1 MYLIK
6 APQVNLNENGYIYYT
21 CPAALY
27 CIIAMHSINGSCQ
40 NRLDF
45 IEDSS
50 MSFVASDIPLTTV
63 VHGPASASV
72 KFEYSRIVLFKS
84 NRPHGLTK

>member
-6 APQVNLNENGYIYYT
+6 APQVKLNENGYIYYT
-21 CPAALY
+21 RPAALY
-27 CIIAMHSINGSCQ
+27 CIIAMHGINGSRQ
-40 NRLDF
+40 NPLDF
-45 IEDSS
+45 IENSS
-50 MSFVASDIPLTTV
+50 MSIVASDITLTTV

-84 NRPHGLTK
+84 NRPHGLTE

>member
-6 APQVNLNENGYIYYT
+6 APQVKLNENGYIYYT

-27 CIIAMHSINGSCQ
+27 CIIAMHGINGSCQ
-40 NRLDF
+40 NPLDF
-45 IEDSS
+45 IENSS
-50 MSFVASDIPLTTV
+50 MSIVASDIPLTTV

>member
-40 NRLDF
+40 NLLDF
-45 IEDSS
+45 IED
-50 MSFVASDIPLTTV
+50 FVASDIPLTTV

-72 KFEYSRIVLFKS
+72 KFEYSRIVLFKR
-84 NRPHGLTK
+84 NRPHGLSE